1 MRVDAVSHSAGLT
14 VVPGAAPTARW
25 DFAMLW
31 IGQST
36 SLVGSKFM
44 VLALPLLAVTTLGV
58 SAGQAALLPFALFG
72 PWLVLGLPAGAVVER
87 LRRRTVMIISDTV
100 QAVAFLAI
108 AVLCWLQVL
117 TFSGM
122 LALVAVAGCA
132 AVFFQIAYTSYLP
145 VLYSDPALLHRG
157 NARLFVSESVGRA
170 AGPAIAGFLIKLTSV
185 TWAVAS
191 VVLTYAVSVL
201 TLLLIKI
208 REARPRVVAARG
220 RGWIYRDVLAGLRF
234 AMGHPQLEP
243 VILCGAVYVLFLT
256 SVEASLVLYC
266 RQVLGLSPAG
276 IGIVIGAAAAGY
288 PLGNVVSGWLIGR
301 LGPPRTLVVGAAVS
315 VAGLVSMPV
324 AGQLGSVVGLVAGSV
339 VHAFG
344 EGVFGPTGLTLRQT
358 ASPPEIL
365 ARVNAVARFL
375 SWGMVPLGSLLA
387 AATIALSGLSAAIW
401 VGALGTVLCLPILFR
416 RGIRAGFGRPG
427 R

>member
-1 MRVDAVSHSAGLT
+1 MDVAAHPAGSGVAAGAV
-14 VVPGAAPTARW
+14 PTARW

-31 IGQST
+31 AGQST
-36 SLVGSKFM
+36 SLLGSKFM
-44 VLALPLLAVTTLGV
+44 VLALPLLAVTTLGA
-58 SAGQAALLPFALFG
+58 SPGQAALLPFALFG
-72 PWLVLGLPAGAVVER
+72 PWLVFGLPAGAVVER
-87 LRRRTVMIISDTV
+87 LRRRTVMVVSDTV
-100 QAVAFLAI
+100 QGVAFLAI
-108 AVLCWLQVL
+108 AVLCGLGVL
-117 TFSGM
+117 SFSGM
-122 LALVAVAGCA
+122 LALVAIAGCA

-145 VLYSDPALLHRG
+145 ALYSDPVLLHRG

-191 VVLTYAVSVL
+191 VVATYAVSVL
-201 TLLLIKI
+201 TLLLIKL
-208 REARPRVVAARG
+208 REARPPAVAVRR
-220 RGWIYRDVLAGLRF
+220 RGWIYRDVVAGLRF
-234 AMGHPQLEP
+234 AVGHAQLEP
-243 VILCGAVYVLFLT
+243 VLFCGAIYVLFLT

-288 PLGNVVSGWLIGR
+288 PLGNMASGWLVAR
-301 LGPPRTLVVGAAVS
+301 LGPARTLVLGAGIS

-324 AGQLGSVVGLVAGSV
+324 AGQLGSVAGLVAGSV
-339 VHAFG
+339 VHALG

-375 SWGMVPLGSLLA
+375 TWGMMPLGSLLA
-387 AATIALSGLSAAIW
+387 AAAIAVGGLSTAIW
-401 VGALGTVLCLPILFR
+401 VGALGTVLCLPALCR

-427 R
+427 S

>member
-1 MRVDAVSHSAGLT
+1 MDVVAHSAGPK
-14 VVPGAAPTARW
+14 VVAGAVPTARW

-31 IGQST
+31 AGQST

-87 LRRRTVMIISDTV
+87 LRRRTVMVVSDTV
-100 QAVAFLAI
+100 QAAAFLAI
-108 AVLCWLQVL
+108 AVLCGLRVL
-117 TFSGM
+117 SFSGM

-191 VVLTYAVSVL
+191 VVVTYAVSVL

-208 REARPRVVAARG
+208 REARPRVVAVRG
-220 RGWIYRDVLAGLRF
+220 RGWIYRDVREGLRF
-234 AMGHPQLEP
+234 AMGHAQLEP
-243 VILCGAVYVLFLT
+243 VILCGAVYLLFLT

-276 IGIVIGAAAAGY
+276 TGIVIGAAAAGY
-288 PLGNVVSGWLIGR
+288 PLGNVVSGWLVER
-301 LGPPRTLVVGAAVS
+301 LGPSRTLVMGATIS
-315 VAGLVSMPV
+315 VAGLVSIPV

-339 VHAFG
+339 VHAVG

-358 ASPPEIL
+358 VSAPEIL

-375 SWGMVPLGSLLA
+375 TWGMVPLGSLLA
-387 AATIALSGLSAAIW
+387 AAVIALSGLSAAIW
-401 VGALGTVLCLPILFR
+401 VGALGTVLCLPVLCR
-416 RGIRAGFGRPG
+416 RGIRAGFGRPAVD
-427 R
+427 